1 VAATLQGPNECVF
14 WWVRIETEGWHVPPL
29 ESVAVYW
36 GWDRIVR
43 ERGMGIGI
51 GEAPSA
57 MCNGSQT
64 STVSKFKETKAEM
77 FLFSLFLTA
86 AT

>member
-1 VAATLQGPNECVF
+1 MCRHLNQWLF
-14 WWVRIETEGWHVPPL
+14 IED
-29 ESVAVYW
+29 W
-36 GWDRIVR
+36 GEIRDGRM
-43 ERGMGIGI
+43 GMRL
-51 GEAPSA
+51 PSA